1 MTNTRQRLRVLIE
14 SVLERH
20 HDVGAAIDEL
30 VGALDDELEARA
42 ADRVADLRQQ
52 VEQGENQ

>member
-1 MTNTRQRLRVLIE
+1 LRVLIE